1 MSLKF
6 LHVSLAD
13 AVKKCVKTSE
23 SLSQLKNVVQKLFSS
38 NSSNYS
44 YLIYLGVTEPRKE
57 DPEQE
62 GERRK
67 EGQLVVALLKAVAKL
82 SHNASV
88 QQAEKVV
95 LTLLWHLLPKKL
107 SKKHLLFTQD

>member
-13 AVKKCVKTSE
+13 AVKKCVRTSE
-23 SLSQLKNVVQKLFSS
+23 SPSQLKNVAQKLFSS

-57 DPEQE
+57 DPEE
-62 GERRK
+62 EGGERRK

-95 LTLLWHLLPKKL
+95 LTLLWHLSPKK
-107 SKKHLLFTQD
+107 